1 MQLFDP
7 TNPNERKK
15 MIAAGVLFVVAIAV
29 LGYVFF
35 GGSTKKP
42 ATNST
47 VAKPSPTPN
56 RIVKE
61 QEAPADDP
69 SIYRPIIYNGM
80 IPGTSDANRN
90 IFAYYE
96 PPPPPVKAPYVPTPS
111 PTPVPPM
118 AISSLSPSTVYAR
131 TADFSLGITGDKFT
145 PAAHVTVDGRELPTR
160 FISSQQLF
168 TTVPAALIAN
178 PGVRTVMARTS
189 DGKLYSNAATLNV
202 TPPPLPNYNFVG
214 LIGKPRFNDIAVLCI
229 RDSNHPAECQ
239 DKGKDLL
246 NVQRGD
252 LLGGRF
258 RVNSISEREVVLVD
272 TNLKIRHTIAFTIDT
287 SVNPQSRPPVR
298 RVDSEEP

>member
-7 TNPNERKK
+7 NNPNERKK
-15 MIAAGVLFVVAIAV
+15 MIAAAVLAVGAIIV

-35 GGSTKKP
+35 GGSSKKP

-47 VAKPSPTPN
+47 AAKTSPTPT
-56 RIVKE
+56 RVVKE
-61 QEAPADDP
+61 QEAPVDDP
-69 SIYRPIIYNGM
+69 SIFRPIVFT
-80 IPGTSDANRN
+80 GTAPSVSEANRN

-96 PPPPPVKAPYVPTPS
+96 PPPPPVKVPYVPTPS
-111 PTPVPPM
+111 PTPVPPV
-118 AISSLSPSTVYAR
+118 AISSLNPPTVYAR
-131 TADFSLGITGDKFT
+131 TADFSLEITGDKFT
-145 PAAHVTVDGRELPTR
+145 PALRITVDGRELPTR

-178 PGVRTVMARTS
+178 PGVRQVMARTG
-189 DGKLYSNAATLNV
+189 DGKLYSNSPTLNV

-214 LIGKPRFNDIAVLCI
+214 IIGKPRGNDTAVL
-229 RDSNHPAECQ
+229 Q
-239 DKGKDLL
+239 DKGNKELL

-252 LLGGRF
+252 VLGGRF

-272 TNLKIRHTIAFTIDT
+272 TNLKIRHTVPFTVDS

>member
-7 TNPNERKK
+7 NNPNERKK
-15 MIAAGVLFVVAIAV
+15 MIAAAVLAVGAIIV

-35 GGSTKKP
+35 GGSSKKP
-42 ATNST
+42 PTNST
-47 VAKPSPTPN
+47 AAKPSPTPT
-56 RIVKE
+56 RVVKE
-61 QEAPADDP
+61 QEAPVDDP
-69 SIYRPIIYNGM
+69 SIFRPIVFT
-80 IPGTSDANRN
+80 GTVPPVSEANRN

-96 PPPPPVKAPYVPTPS
+96 PPPPPVKVPYVPTPS
-111 PTPVPPM
+111 PTPTPPM

-131 TADFSLGITGDKFT
+131 TADFSLEITGDKFA
-145 PAAHVTVDGRELPTR
+145 PAVRVTVDGRELPTR
-160 FISSQQLF
+160 FISAQQLF

-178 PGVRTVMARTS
+178 PGVRQVMARTG
-189 DGKLYSNAATLNV
+189 DGKLYSNSATLNV

-214 LIGKPRFNDIAVLCI
+214 IIGKPRGNDTAVL
-229 RDSNHPAECQ
+229 Q
-239 DKGKDLL
+239 DKGNKELL

-252 LLGGRF
+252 VLGGRF

-272 TNLKIRHTIAFTIDT
+272 TTLKIRHTVPFTVDN